1 MHSSLNLVHVN
12 MLNTMTA
19 LRKEVQELHREVHEL
34 RQEVSALRRQLDDKP
49 MLGKSLRSAA
59 TAPARVARRF
69 KKRG

>member
-19 LRKEVQELHREVHEL
+19 LHKEVHEL

-49 MLGKSLRSAA
+49 TLGTSLRSAA